1 MLYKKKPV
9 VVEAMQYTPETMT
22 ECLQFLKDNKVQY
35 VLASAEPEMIDIK
48 LFTLEGTMTV
58 KYGEYIVRGVHGEV
72 YPCKPDIFKA
82 TYESYQDFK
91 VIDVL
96 NYVAAGLVE
105 PGAPLDL
112 YDYDYKFD
120 GEYTFDGKWFTRPG
134 QKGME
139 PLEVHSVKTL
149 NESVRFFATRGADEV
164 EKIDLKRKDRMRD
177 ENH

>member
-22 ECLQFLKDNKVQY
+22 ECLQFLKEGEAQY
-35 VLASAEPEMIDIK
+35 VLASTEFKAIDIK
-48 LFTLEGTMTV
+48 LATLDGTLTV
-58 KYGEYIVRGVHGEV
+58 VYGDYIVKGVHGEF
-72 YPCKPDIFKA
+72 YPCKPGIFEA
-82 TYESYQDFK
+82 TYKNYGEFK

-96 NYVAAGLVE
+96 NYVAAGLIE

-112 YDYDYKFD
+112 YDYDYTFD

-139 PLEVHSVKTL
+139 PLEVHSVKAL
-149 NESVRFFATRGADEV
+149 NESVRFFATRGAGEV
-164 EKIDLKRKDRMRD
+164 EKIDLTGKD
-177 ENH
+177 

>member
-9 VVEAMQYTPETMT
+9 VVEAIQYTPDTT
-22 ECLQFLKDNKVQY
+22 AECLRFLKGGGAQHVIIAG
-35 VLASAEPEMIDIK
+35 VIIK
-48 LFTLEGTMTV
+48 IVTLEGAMTV
-58 KYGEYIVRGVHGEV
+58 KYGDYIVKGVHGEF

-96 NYVAAGLVE
+96 NYVAAGLIE

-112 YDYDYKFD
+112 YDHDYTFD
-120 GEYTFDGKWFTRPG
+120 GEYTFNGKWFTRPG

-139 PLEVHSVKTL
+139 PLEIHSTKAL
-149 NESVRFFATRGADEV
+149 NESVRFFSTRGAGEI
-164 EKIDLKRKDRMRD
+164 EKRDLTRKDWMRD